1 MSRPPRKEV
10 IMTFFDDPILPQTPK
25 MQELSDIIKRSHET
39 GQDYQAIKHLIDQ
52 SSLTANWIKSLQTDL
67 PLAH

>member
-1 MSRPPRKEV
+1 
-10 IMTFFDDPILPQTPK
+10 MTFFDDPILPQTPK

-52 SSLTANWIKSLQTDL
+52 SSLTLGEKMALICELDKKFTD
-67 PLAH
+67 